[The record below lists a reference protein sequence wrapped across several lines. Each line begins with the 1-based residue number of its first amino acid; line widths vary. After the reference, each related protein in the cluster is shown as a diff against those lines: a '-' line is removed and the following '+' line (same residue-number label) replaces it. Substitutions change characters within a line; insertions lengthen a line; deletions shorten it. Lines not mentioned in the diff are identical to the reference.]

1 VWKCGNALQQKD
13 FLHFASVVKVP
24 PIPHFEKCRNR
35 CGTAIGHTST
45 LENQEISLNAR
56 MCVVGTSDL
65 ARKAITMTKCTY
77 GKSARMTWPKALHA
91 DDDKQRGRR
100 HHAPRWIG
108 SAEAACI
115 PRTMGI

>member
-1 VWKCGNALQQKD
+1 MSKRGKIGFSSVEVWKRIAAQGFTAFSKCGESA
-13 FLHFASVVKVP
+13 

-65 ARKAITMTKCTY
+65 ARKAITVTKCTY
-77 GKSARMTWPKALHA
+77 GESAKMTWPKALHA
-91 DDDKQRGRR
+91 D
-100 HHAPRWIG
+100 A
-108 SAEAACI
+108 
-115 PRTMGI
+115 T